1 MTDQTYPPWP
11 IHLKSHPYYCLY
23 LAHHCPESG
32 FHYFS
37 HTLTVKQI
45 IPSPKCTDSQQVSP
59 LKTSLTHIIIRWLS
73 PASYRTLTVSLL
85 SSSRSCM
92 ASNTFQSKDQFSIK
106 VYRGISSMTIRC
118 TIILPQKNKKSVCYH
133 FKMSLFVRGKM

>member
-1 MTDQTYPPWP
+1 MTDQTYAPWP
-11 IHLKSHPYYCLY
+11 IHLNSHLYYCLY

-45 IPSPKCTDSQQVSP
+45 TPSPKCTDSQQVSP
-59 LKTSLTHIIIRWLS
+59 LNTSLTHIIIRWLS

-85 SSSRSCM
+85 SSSRSWM

-106 VYRGISSMTIRC
+106 VHCGISSITITC
-118 TIILPQKNKKSVCYH
+118 TMITYSATKEQEICMLS
-133 FKMSLFVRGKM
+133 F